1 VRRNSV
7 EEVKSMKKLS
17 LLSVVML
24 AAAIISLSLPNT
36 ASAQGENAI
45 SVSVIEEGAFVTVS
59 DSMLGDVISLYR
71 IRGDRI
77 ILVDVVINSVKQSS
91 MSIRA
96 PKRYLHRVEVE
107 NK

>member
-1 VRRNSV
+1 
-7 EEVKSMKKLS
+7 MKRLY
-17 LLSVVML
+17 LLSVVLL
-24 AAAIISLSLPNT
+24 AAAFITLSLPDT
-36 ASAQGENAI
+36 VSAQDESAI
-45 SVSVIEEGAFVTVS
+45 SVTAIEEGAFVTVS
-59 DSMLGDVISLYR
+59 GSALGDVISLYR